1 MKGTF
6 ILDQVGRKTQTSEV
20 HTIHEAK
27 ESGRVLYDVTQ
38 KIPVP
43 ETSGRWS
50 LLASKMVAGSSVLV
64 ANSKEATIL
73 KASIHH
79 FWGKKRGVQ
88 GVMTKAAKLDRSDG
102 AYRVRRVT

>member
-6 ILDQVGRKTQTSEV
+6 ILDQVGRKTETSDIR
-20 HTIHEAK
+20 TIHEAK
-27 ESGRVLYDVTQ
+27 EAGKVLYDVTE

-64 ANSKEATIL
+64 ADNKEAKIL
-73 KASIHH
+73 KAAIHN
-79 FWGKKRGVQ
+79 FWCKKRGVK
-88 GVMTKAAKLDRSDG
+88 GVVTKAAKVDRRDG
-102 AYRVRRVT
+102 AYRVWRVT